1 MSFKPLPASSV
12 IPGHIRADGRFV
24 CDVPLA
30 NGELCGTDLKNDGD
44 SIRSHKHKCKKHP
57 DYKPETRKMP
67 FAESQHGKKTPAR
80 TTSCVHC
87 DNAVEC
93 KTPYSLVTHYR
104 ANPETH
110 NNLRTEAEIFASY
123 PQLRLELHTMS

>member
-93 KTPYSLVTHYR
+93 KTPLFSGHSLPR
-104 ANPETH
+104 QPGDSQQPAD
-110 NNLRTEAEIFASY
+110 RGGD
-123 PQLRLELHTMS
+123 LRLLSSAPT